1 MKQRDYE
8 TLYSTFYLNSKAE
21 TIINNSDIDYVFK
34 SFYSTIISNIQKSL
48 GQRLGR
54 IINSVT
60 DHNINNSKY
69 NPLAGSSFVKL
80 LINNIQNNIWLIFKI
95 LKIMNALYGV

>member
-1 MKQRDYE
+1 M
-8 TLYSTFYLNSKAE
+8 NSKAE
-21 TIINNSDIDYVFK
+21 TIINDSDIDYVFK

-54 IINSVT
+54 IIDSVT

-80 LINNIQNNIWLIFKI
+80 PINNIQNNIWLIFKI